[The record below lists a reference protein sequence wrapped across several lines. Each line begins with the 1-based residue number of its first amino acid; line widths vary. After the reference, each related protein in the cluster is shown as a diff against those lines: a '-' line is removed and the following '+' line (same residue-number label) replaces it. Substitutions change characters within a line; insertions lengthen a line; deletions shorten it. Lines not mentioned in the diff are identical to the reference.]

1 MQESKGQRIGKAP
14 SLHLFHTTA
23 IVWCMKATWQ
33 LFDIYLQGAHTYTT
47 DAMHMLLGHTLLGH
61 VLLCH
66 YIICLY
72 WQYNLD
78 PGHAWT
84 ADWSVCETQL
94 PMQSINN
101 CIDGSRF
108 SSQGCCLTVAW
119 KRSKDGTLPIRWPLL
134 SCIIPTLF
142 AYFLACHPYIFL
154 HF

>member
-1 MQESKGQRIGKAP
+1 MHESYLVAILK
-14 SLHLFHTTA
+14 LHTRCTYLYN
-23 IVWCMKATWQ
+23 WCNGSNAYATRS
-33 LFDIYLQGAHTYTT
+33 YTPI
-47 DAMHMLLGHTLLGH
+47 GH

-78 PGHAWT
+78 TEHAWT

-94 PMQSINN
+94 PMHSINN

-119 KRSKDGTLPIRWPLL
+119 KRCRDGTLPIRWPLV

-142 AYFLACHPYIFL
+142 AYFLACHIPTSFYIFNVFYL
-154 HF
+154 LVSILFWC